1 MVGIEELVYAVCLW
15 HKRED
20 VWYIR
25 ECGGERIH
33 MDEYCQMLDQIY
45 LI

>member
-1 MVGIEELVYAVCLW
+1 MAGIEELVYAVCLW

-25 ECGGERIH
+25 ECGECGGERIH
-33 MDEYCQMLDQIY
+33 MDEYEKARTV
-45 LI
+45 

>member
-1 MVGIEELVYAVCLW
+1 MEGIEELVYAVCLW

-33 MDEYCQMLDQIY
+33 MDEYEKARTV
-45 LI
+45 

>member
-33 MDEYCQMLDQIY
+33 LYADFCCSCGF
-45 LI
+45 